1 MTRKCANPEEI
12 EIFLKDTEW
21 EFSYIDHERVIV
33 RSIVVDDFGYF
44 YFVRVDR
51 DDDFGKASL
60 IETAGGGVELGE
72 DLHGALLRELKE
84 ELGVTAE
91 ILCKIG
97 TVQDDYNLIHRHNV
111 THYFLCKAI
120 SFGEKNMTNE
130 EMSKFRLSTL
140 KLRYE
145 NALQEY
151 EISTAFQMGRLIAK
165 RELPVLQRASVLLKL
180 FREK

>member
-1 MTRKCANPEEI
+1 MFLFFHLLKFERLHLLLQNQTRIKV
-12 EIFLKDTEW
+12 F
-21 EFSYIDHERVIV
+21 
-33 RSIVVDDFGYF
+33 
-44 YFVRVDR
+44 
-51 DDDFGKASL
+51 
-60 IETAGGGVELGE
+60 
-72 DLHGALLRELKE
+72 
-84 ELGVTAE
+84 
-91 ILCKIG
+91 
-97 TVQDDYNLIHRHNV
+97 
-111 THYFLCKAI
+111 YFLCKAI